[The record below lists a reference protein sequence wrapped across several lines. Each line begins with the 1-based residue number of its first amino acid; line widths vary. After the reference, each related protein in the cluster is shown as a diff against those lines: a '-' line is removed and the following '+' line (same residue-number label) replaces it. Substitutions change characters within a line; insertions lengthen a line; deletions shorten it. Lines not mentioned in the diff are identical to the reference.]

1 MNKKKTEQIDELEA
15 YKAVAFYL
23 ARLHRVKP
31 EGERL
36 KKTPK
41 EIDDM
46 TLATIE
52 HMAANVN
59 DKVLSDYRTAADRKK
74 G

>member
-1 MNKKKTEQIDELEA
+1 MKVKMELPKSEQF
-15 YKAVAFYL
+15 KAVAFYL
-23 ARLHRVKP
+23 ARLHRVQP

-36 KKTPK
+36 KKTQE

-46 TLATIE
+46 SLATIE
-52 HMAANVN
+52 HMAGKIS
-59 DKVLSDYRTAADRKK
+59 DKVKADYLSAVARKK